1 MSRLYEATQRALRP
15 AGGPAEPAPIAPS
28 ASAIQSFPRE
38 QRTTDEREPAP
49 MPPPART
56 GAEILPLRSQELRQ
70 AHLPARPQFDEKLV
84 SGGSSNVAFGE
95 YRRLAATII
104 QAAKGPSS
112 SIVITSAV
120 PGEGKTLTAAN
131 LALTYAEVYGRRV
144 LLIDADMRRPCLHDL
159 FGVENRIGFSDCAK
173 AGRLI
178 DSAVVTIDSML
189 TLLPAG
195 RPDGDPA
202 GVLSGVDITKLLA
215 EATESFDC
223 VIFDTPPA
231 TILPDAQILS
241 KMVETTILVV
251 RSGSTPY
258 QKVDRAVEAIGRER
272 IAGVV
277 LNYLDPTATPV
288 REYSGYYGR
297 HSSAAIK

>member
-1 MSRLYEATQRALRP
+1 MSRLYEATQRARRP
-15 AGGPAEPAPIAPS
+15 AGEAVEAVPGVPTN
-28 ASAIQSFPRE
+28 AIQSFPRE
-38 QRTTDEREPAP
+38 QQSGDDHEPAAVLSGP
-49 MPPPART
+49 TA
-56 GAEILPLRSQELRQ
+56 AEVLSLRVQELRKQ
-70 AHLPARPQFDEKLV
+70 PSPPEPQFNEKLV
-84 SGGSSNVAFGE
+84 SGGSSSVAFGE
-95 YRRLAATII
+95 YRRLASTIL
-104 QAAKGPSS
+104 QNAQGPSN

-131 LALTYAEVYGRRV
+131 LALTYAEAYGRRV

-173 AGRLI
+173 GGRLI
-178 DSAVVTIDSML
+178 DRATVTIDSML

-195 RPDGDPA
+195 RPEVDPA
-202 GVLSGVDITKLLA
+202 GVLSGADISKFLSAAKGT
-215 EATESFDC
+215 FDC
-223 VIFDTPPA
+223 VIFDTPPV

-241 KMVETTILVV
+241 KLVETTLLVV

-258 QKVDRAVEAIGRER
+258 AKVDRAVEAIGRER

-277 LNYLDPTATPV
+277 LNYMDPNATQI

-297 HSSAAIK
+297 YPAAAAK